1 VKRKIVILKE
11 ALLSERQANKQL
23 EDQLYQRG
31 EKLKKMEMESKKR
44 EEKNEALLLEI
55 RSLKDALVA

>member
-1 VKRKIVILKE
+1 MKRKIVILKE

-44 EEKNEALLLEI
+44 EEKN
-55 RSLKDALVA
+55 